1 MWRII
6 WFMQGYVRARLK
18 GAAPEWALERLTRAR
33 CAFLEPKRED
43 DVTISLLL
51 LKKDVPKAQ
60 TAAQKAMCELEIAEE
75 LGLSKSLGGVFRR
88 RAFCI
93 SLLLA
98 LAAAFVLPKFVFF
111 YEVTGNDAVPEEKI
125 LRAMKTLGVGFG
137 TYGPD
142 IKPQELKNKMLL
154 LIPELQWFTVQQ
166 SGMRARV
173 IVRERPERIL
183 VEERRAPMDVVAAK
197 DGVITSVYAFD
208 GNCLCAP
215 GQAVTKGQLLI
226 SAYTDLEFTTRVCAA
241 RGEIYAGTLAQKT
254 IITPDTVTRKR
265 PNGKIARTVA
275 LLVGEKRRNIFTN
288 GGNLTGRCDKITKT
302 HMLTLPG
309 GLEIPIGL
317 SITEAWYYDTVTEP
331 LAPETARAQMREQAQ
346 TAVRQDMIAGK
357 ILDVTD
363 GLSQR
368 GGIYEYTASV
378 RCEEMIARM
387 VRTSI
392 LQQEIKEETIP

>member
-1 MWRII
+1 MWRVI
-6 WFMQGYVRARLK
+6 WFLQGYVRARLK
-18 GAAPEWALERLTRAR
+18 GASPEWALERLTQARA
-33 CAFLEPKRED
+33 AFLEPVRED

-51 LKKDVPKAQ
+51 LKKDVPKAEN
-60 TAAQKAMCELEIAEE
+60 AAQKAMCELEIAEE
-75 LGLSKSLGGVFRR
+75 FGLSKSLGGLFRR
-88 RAFCI
+88 KVFCI
-93 SLLLA
+93 ALVLA
-98 LAAAFVLPKFVFF
+98 LAASFVIPKFVFF
-111 YEVTGNDAVPEEKI
+111 YEVTGNEAVPEEKI
-125 LRAMKTLGVGFG
+125 LRAMKSLGVGFG

-166 SGMRARV
+166 SGMRARIV
-173 IVRERPERIL
+173 VRERPERIP

-208 GNCLCAP
+208 GNCLCKP

-254 IITPDTVTRKR
+254 VVTPDTVTVKR
-265 PNGKIARTVA
+265 PNGKTARSVS
-275 LLVGEKRRNIFTN
+275 LLLGEKRRNIFTN
-288 GGNLTGRCDKITKT
+288 GGNLTGRCDKITRT

-317 SITEAWYYDTVTEP
+317 SVTQCVYYDTETKP
-331 LAPETARAQMREQAQ
+331 LLPESAKAQLQEQAES
-346 TAVRQDMIAGK
+346 AVRQDMIAGT
-357 ILDVTD
+357 ILDVT
-363 GLSQR
+363 GELSRQN
-368 GGIYEYTASV
+368 GIFEYTASI

-387 VRTSI
+387 VRASI
-392 LQQEIKEETIP
+392 LQIN

>member
-1 MWRII
+1 MWRVI
-6 WFMQGYVRARLK
+6 WFLQGYVRARLK
-18 GAAPEWALERLTRAR
+18 GASPEWALERLTQARA
-33 CAFLEPKRED
+33 AFLEPVRED

-51 LKKDVPKAQ
+51 LKKDVPKAES
-60 TAAQKAMCELEIAEE
+60 AAQKAMCELEIAEE
-75 LGLSKSLGGVFRR
+75 FGLSKSLGGLFRR
-88 RAFCI
+88 KVFCI
-93 SLLLA
+93 ALVLA
-98 LAAAFVLPKFVFF
+98 LAASFVIPKFVFF
-111 YEVTGNDAVPEEKI
+111 YEVTGNEAVPEEKI
-125 LRAMKTLGVGFG
+125 LRAMKSLGVGFG

-166 SGMRARV
+166 SGMRARIV
-173 IVRERPERIL
+173 VRERPERIP

-197 DGVITSVYAFD
+197 NGVITSVYAYD
-208 GNCLCAP
+208 GNCLCKP

-254 IITPDTVTRKR
+254 VVTPDTVTVKR
-265 PNGKIARTVA
+265 PNGKTARSVS
-275 LLVGEKRRNIFTN
+275 LLLGEKRRNIFTN

-317 SITEAWYYDTVTEP
+317 SVTQCVYYDTETKP
-331 LAPETARAQMREQAQ
+331 LSHETAKAQLQEQAE
-346 TAVRQDMIAGK
+346 TAVRQDMIAGT
-357 ILDVTD
+357 ILDIT
-363 GLSQR
+363 GELSRQN
-368 GGIYEYTASV
+368 GIFEYTASI

-387 VRTSI
+387 VRASI
-392 LQQEIKEETIP
+392 LQIN

>member
-1 MWRII
+1 MWRVI
-6 WFMQGYVRARLK
+6 WFLQGYVRARLK
-18 GAAPEWALERLTRAR
+18 GASPEWALERLTQARA
-33 CAFLEPKRED
+33 AFLEPVRED

-51 LKKDVPKAQ
+51 QKKDVPKAES
-60 TAAQKAMCELEIAEE
+60 AAQKAMCELEIAEE
-75 LGLSKSLGGVFRR
+75 FGLSKSLGGLFRR
-88 RAFCI
+88 KVFCI
-93 SLLLA
+93 ALVLA
-98 LAAAFVLPKFVFF
+98 LAASFVIPKFVFF
-111 YEVTGNDAVPEEKI
+111 YEVTGNEAVPEEKI
-125 LRAMKTLGVGFG
+125 LRAMKSLGVGFG

-173 IVRERPERIL
+173 VVRERPERIP

-197 DGVITSVYAFD
+197 NGVITSVYAYD
-208 GNCLCAP
+208 GNCLCKP

-254 IITPDTVTRKR
+254 VVTPDTVTVKR
-265 PNGKIARTVA
+265 PNGKTARSVS
-275 LLVGEKRRNIFTN
+275 LLLGEKRRNIFTN
-288 GGNLTGRCDKITKT
+288 GGNLTGRCDKITRT

-317 SITEAWYYDTVTEP
+317 SVTQCVYYDTETKP
-331 LAPETARAQMREQAQ
+331 LSPETAKAQLQEQAES
-346 TAVRQDMIAGK
+346 AVRQDMIAGT
-357 ILDVTD
+357 ILDIT
-363 GLSQR
+363 GELSRQN
-368 GGIYEYTASV
+368 GIFEYTASI

-387 VRTSI
+387 VRASI
-392 LQQEIKEETIP
+392 LQIN

>member
-1 MWRII
+1 MWRVI
-6 WFMQGYVRARLK
+6 WFLQGYVRAKIK
-18 GAAPEWALERLTRAR
+18 GASPEWALERLTQARA
-33 CAFLEPKRED
+33 AFLEPVRED

-51 LKKDVPKAQ
+51 LKKDVPKAES
-60 TAAQKAMCELEIAEE
+60 AAQKAMCELEIAEE
-75 LGLSKSLGGVFRR
+75 FGLSKSLGGLFRR
-88 RAFCI
+88 KVFCI
-93 SLLLA
+93 ALVLA
-98 LAAAFVLPKFVFF
+98 LAASFVIPKFVFF
-111 YEVTGNDAVPEEKI
+111 YEVTGNEAVPEEKI
-125 LRAMKTLGVGFG
+125 LRAMKSLGVGFG

-166 SGMRARV
+166 SGMRARIV
-173 IVRERPERIL
+173 VRERPERIP

-197 DGVITSVYAFD
+197 NGVITSVYAYD
-208 GNCLCAP
+208 GNCLCQP

-254 IITPDTVTRKR
+254 VVTPDTVTVKR
-265 PNGKIARTVA
+265 PNRKTSRSVS
-275 LLVGEKRRNIFTN
+275 LLLGEKRRNIFTN
-288 GGNLTGRCDKITKT
+288 GGNLTGRCDKITRT

-317 SITEAWYYDTVTEP
+317 SVTQCVYYDTETKP
-331 LAPETARAQMREQAQ
+331 LSPETAKAQLQEQAE

-357 ILDVTD
+357 ILDVA
-363 GLSQR
+363 GELSQQN
-368 GGIYEYTASV
+368 GIFEYTASI

-387 VRTSI
+387 VRASI
-392 LQQEIKEETIP
+392 LQIN

>member
-1 MWRII
+1 MWRVI
-6 WFMQGYVRARLK
+6 WFLQGYVRARLK
-18 GAAPEWALERLTRAR
+18 GASPEWALERLTQARA
-33 CAFLEPKRED
+33 AFLEPVRED

-51 LKKDVPKAQ
+51 LKKDVPKAES
-60 TAAQKAMCELEIAEE
+60 AAQKAMCELEIAEE
-75 LGLSKSLGGVFRR
+75 FGLSKSLGGLFRR
-88 RAFCI
+88 KVFCI
-93 SLLLA
+93 ALVLA
-98 LAAAFVLPKFVFF
+98 LAASFVIPKFVFF
-111 YEVTGNDAVPEEKI
+111 YEVTGNEAVPEEKI
-125 LRAMKTLGVGFG
+125 LRAMKSLGVGFG

-166 SGMRARV
+166 SGMRARIV
-173 IVRERPERIL
+173 VRERPERIP

-208 GNCLCAP
+208 GNCLCKP

-254 IITPDTVTRKR
+254 VVTPDTVTVKR
-265 PNGKIARTVA
+265 PNGKTARSVS
-275 LLVGEKRRNIFTN
+275 LLLGEKRRNIFTN
-288 GGNLTGRCDKITKT
+288 GGNLTGRCDKITRT

-317 SITEAWYYDTVTEP
+317 SVTQCVYYDTETKP
-331 LAPETARAQMREQAQ
+331 LLPESAKAQLQEQAE
-346 TAVRQDMIAGK
+346 TAVRQDMIAGT
-357 ILDVTD
+357 ILDVT
-363 GLSQR
+363 GELSRQN
-368 GGIYEYTASV
+368 GIFEYTASI

-387 VRTSI
+387 VRASI
-392 LQQEIKEETIP
+392 LQIN

>member
-1 MWRII
+1 MWRVI
-6 WFMQGYVRARLK
+6 WFLQGYVRAKIK
-18 GAAPEWALERLTRAR
+18 GASPEWALERLTQARA
-33 CAFLEPKRED
+33 AFLEPVRED

-51 LKKDVPKAQ
+51 LKKDVPKAES
-60 TAAQKAMCELEIAEE
+60 AAQKAMCELEIAEE
-75 LGLSKSLGGVFRR
+75 FGLSKSLGGLFRR
-88 RAFCI
+88 KAFCI
-93 SLLLA
+93 ALVLA
-98 LAAAFVLPKFVFF
+98 LAASFVIPKFVFF
-111 YEVTGNDAVPEEKI
+111 YEVTGNEAVPEEKI
-125 LRAMKTLGVGFG
+125 LRAMKSLGVGFG

-166 SGMRARV
+166 SGMRARIV
-173 IVRERPERIL
+173 VRERPERIR

-197 DGVITSVYAFD
+197 NGVITSVYAYD
-208 GNCLCAP
+208 GNCLCKP

-254 IITPDTVTRKR
+254 VVTLDTVTVKR
-265 PNGKIARTVA
+265 PNGKTARSVS
-275 LLVGEKRRNIFTN
+275 LLLGEKRRNIFTN
-288 GGNLTGRCDKITKT
+288 GGNLTGRCDKITRT

-317 SITEAWYYDTVTEP
+317 SVTQCVYYDTETKP
-331 LAPETARAQMREQAQ
+331 LSPESAKAQLQEQAE

-357 ILDVTD
+357 ILDVTGELSRQD
-363 GLSQR
+363 G
-368 GGIYEYTASV
+368 IFEYTASI

-387 VRTSI
+387 VRASI
-392 LQQEIKEETIP
+392 LQIN

>member
-1 MWRII
+1 MWRVI
-6 WFMQGYVRARLK
+6 WFLQGYVRAKIK
-18 GAAPEWALERLTRAR
+18 GASPEWALERLTQARA
-33 CAFLEPKRED
+33 AFLEPVRED

-51 LKKDVPKAQ
+51 LKKDVPKAES
-60 TAAQKAMCELEIAEE
+60 AAQKAMCELEIAEE
-75 LGLSKSLGGVFRR
+75 FGLSKSLGGLFRR
-88 RAFCI
+88 KAFCI
-93 SLLLA
+93 ALVLA
-98 LAAAFVLPKFVFF
+98 LAASFVIPKFVFF
-111 YEVTGNDAVPEEKI
+111 YEVTGNEAVPEEKI
-125 LRAMKTLGVGFG
+125 LRAMKSLGVGFG

-166 SGMRARV
+166 SGMRARIV
-173 IVRERPERIL
+173 VRERPEQIP

-208 GNCLCAP
+208 GNCLCKP

-226 SAYTDLEFTTRVCAA
+226 SAYLDLEFTTRVCAA

-254 IITPDTVTRKR
+254 VVTPDTVTVKR
-265 PNGKIARTVA
+265 PNGKTARSVS
-275 LLVGEKRRNIFTN
+275 LLLGEKRRNIFTN
-288 GGNLTGRCDKITKT
+288 GGNLTGRCDKITRT

-317 SITEAWYYDTVTEP
+317 SVTQCVYYDTETKP
-331 LAPETARAQMREQAQ
+331 LSPETAKAQLQEQAE

-357 ILDVTD
+357 ILDIT
-363 GLSQR
+363 GELSQQD
-368 GGIYEYTASV
+368 GIFEYTASI

-387 VRTSI
+387 VRASI
-392 LQQEIKEETIP
+392 LQIN